1 MAQVVKLEP
10 GDILVLANVGYQAY
24 EDLEHLLTL
33 SRRIRQATGLE
44 RVVVFPGD
52 VDVSKIPAEVLAEA
66 QAGRT
71 AADDAVAG
79 P

>member
-10 GDILVLANVGYQAY
+10 GDILVLANVGLQAY
-24 EDLEHLLTL
+24 EDLQELLTL
-33 SRRIRQATGLE
+33 SRRIREAACLDQ
-44 RVVVFPGD
+44 VVVFSGE
-52 VDVSKIPAEVLAEA
+52 VDVSKIPAEALERAR
-66 QAGRT
+66 AGRA